1 VVDFKTDREFDA
13 EQANYTAQVALYAE
27 AIEKATNMP
36 ARGIL
41 LVV

>member
-1 VVDFKTDREFDA
+1 VDFKTDREF
-13 EQANYTAQVALYAE
+13 EVSRTKYTGQVSLYVE
-27 AIEKATNMP
+27 AIQKATHLP

>member
-1 VVDFKTDREFDA
+1 VDFKTSREF
-13 EQANYTAQVALYAE
+13 EVNQAKYTAQVALYVE
-27 AIEKATNMP
+27 AIQKATHLP